1 MRIRSA
7 ESTDHRHLREHNKD
21 ATTTPSSTDE
31 RAVRD
36 LYQQL
41 MEAWNQGSGAA
52 FASVFT
58 EDGDLVGFDGAHLR
72 GRDEIAPF
80 HQQLFDKWLKGSRVG
95 KVQDMRFLAPDVAV
109 MHALGGTIMRG
120 KSKPS
125 PGRDSIQTLVA
136 TKHAGES
143 HFAASR
149 TPGFGSSAEAAVR
162 SSPLHCRT

>member
-1 MRIRSA
+1 MG
-7 ESTDHRHLREHNKD
+7 

-31 RAVRD
+31 TAVRD

-52 FASVFT
+52 FASGFT
-58 EDGDLVGFDGAHLR
+58 EDGDLVGFDGSHLR

-80 HQQLFDKWLKGSRVG
+80 HQQLFDKWLKGSRLVG
-95 KVQDMRFLAPDVAV
+95 KVEDLRFLAPDVAV
-109 MHALGGTIMRG
+109 LHALGGTILRS

-136 TKHAGES
+136 TKHEGEW
-143 HFAASR
+143 HFAAFQNTRLRIIGGGSR
-149 TPGFGSSAEAAVR
+149 AFLASTLSDLIWRVFRLNKSVSYP
-162 SSPLHCRT
+162 